1 VSDPSDRAGGS
12 IPGSAGLCAR
22 CLHARAIV
30 TRRGSTFV
38 LCEASLTDARLER
51 YPRLPVLRCHGFEP
65 RPGPTADTE

>member
-1 VSDPSDRAGGS
+1 MTGPSAGDGS
-12 IPGSAGLCAR
+12 IQGSAGLCAR

-38 LCEASLTDARLER
+38 LCEASSSDRTLPR

-65 RPGPTADTE
+65 RPTVLPGAR